1 MRYEVV
7 IFGGGATGT
16 AAFRDLSM
24 RGFSVALIEKR
35 TIASGTTSSSHQ
47 NLLGG
52 MRYVLKDPVV
62 AQECAEENEII
73 SDIASEVVGDR
84 LNYFVGGTSE
94 YALSALQAAK
104 KLHIQAKEVDIDEV
118 FKEIPE
124 LNRDL
129 NVAVETADKNINAQ
143 RFCWLNCYSAKQNG
157 GSLFENQELR
167 SIHEIEQE
175 FVISAS
181 LGKLKTNYIINAT
194 GPWVNTVASNV
205 DATIPLTYSQGTIIV
220 QKALCSRGIQ
230 HLREPSDADAYI
242 VHNGY
247 GWLGTT
253 STTIQRPED
262 AHPEPWADT
271 YLKNEIARI
280 LPNVKRRP
288 TLRMF
293 TGVRALAD
301 RDHGTVELGRH
312 DADGRLKSRDFRV
325 IEDPS
330 NMFHIIGGKL
340 TTARLMAEKI
350 ADAVCQK
357 APCNARCRTSKE
369 SINAD

>member
-1 MRYEVV
+1 MRYDIA

-16 AAFRDLSM
+16 ATFRDLSL

-52 MRYVLKDPVV
+52 MRYVLKDPIV
-62 AQECAEENEII
+62 AQECANENEII
-73 SDIASEVVGDR
+73 SQIASEVVGDV
-84 LNYFVGGTSE
+84 LNYFIGVTSD
-94 YALSALQAAK
+94 YTLSALLAAK

-118 FKEIPE
+118 FEEIPE
-124 LNRDL
+124 LNRNL
-129 NVAVETADKNINAQ
+129 NVAVETADRNINAQ
-143 RFCWLNCYSAKQNG
+143 RFCWLNCHSAKQNG
-157 GSLFENQELR
+157 GSLFENSELR
-167 SIHEIEQE
+167 SIHEIEEE
-175 FVISAS
+175 FVVSTS
-181 LGKLKTNYIINAT
+181 LGNLKTNYIINAT
-194 GPWVNTVASNV
+194 GPWINTVASKV
-205 DATIPLTYSQGTIIV
+205 DAIIPLTYSQGTIIV
-220 QKALCSRGIQ
+220 QNALCSRGIQ

-242 VHNGY
+242 IHDGH

-262 AHPEPWADT
+262 ANPEPWAET
-271 YLKNEIARI
+271 YLKNEFARI
-280 LPNVKRRP
+280 LPNVKYQP

-301 RDHGTVELGRH
+301 EDHTTVDTGGHL
-312 DADGRLKSRDFRV
+312 ADGRLKSRDFKV
-325 IEDPS
+325 IEDPT
-330 NMFHIIGGKL
+330 NLFHIIGGKL

-357 APCNARCRTSKE
+357 AHCNARCRTSKE
-369 SINAD
+369 FLNAD

>member
-1 MRYEVV
+1 MRYDVV

-16 AAFRDLSM
+16 ATFRDLSM

-52 MRYVLKDPVV
+52 MRYVLKDPIV
-62 AQECAEENEII
+62 AQECAKENEIV
-73 SDIASEVVGDR
+73 SNIASEVVGDV
-84 LNYFVGGTSE
+84 LNYFVGVTSE

-104 KLHIQAKEVDIDEV
+104 TLHVQAKEVDIDEV

-124 LNRDL
+124 LNRNL
-129 NVAVETADKNINAQ
+129 NVAVETADKNINAE
-143 RFCWLNCYSAKQNG
+143 RFCWLNCHSAKQNG
-157 GSLFENQELR
+157 GSLFENSELR
-167 SIHEIEQE
+167 SIHEIEDE
-175 FVISAS
+175 FVISTS
-181 LGKLKTNYIINAT
+181 LGNLKTNYIINAT
-194 GPWVNTVASNV
+194 GPWVNTVASKVN
-205 DATIPLTYSQGTIIV
+205 TIIPLTYSQGTIIV

-242 VHNGY
+242 VHDGH

-262 AHPEPWADT
+262 ANPEPWADT
-271 YLKNEIARI
+271 YLKNEFARI
-280 LPNVKRRP
+280 LPNVKQQP

-301 RDHGTVELGRH
+301 GDHAMVETGGH
-312 DADGRLKSRDFRV
+312 FANGRLKSRDFKV
-325 IEDPS
+325 IEDPT
-330 NMFHIIGGKL
+330 NVFHVIGGKL

-350 ADAVCQK
+350 VDAVCQK
-357 APCNARCRTSKE
+357 APCNAPCRTSKE
-369 SINAD
+369 SLNVD

>member
-1 MRYEVV
+1 MRYDVV

-16 AAFRDLSM
+16 STFRDLSM

-35 TIASGTTSSSHQ
+35 TIAGGTTSSSHQ

-52 MRYVLKDPVV
+52 MRYVLKDPIV
-62 AQECAEENEII
+62 AQECAKENEIV
-73 SDIASEVVGDR
+73 SNIASEVVGDI
-84 LNYFVGGTSE
+84 LNYFVGVTSE
-94 YALSALQAAK
+94 YALSALQEAK
-104 KLHIQAKEVDIDEV
+104 KLHIRAREVDIDEV
-118 FKEIPE
+118 FQEIPE

-167 SIHEIEQE
+167 SIREIEEE
-175 FVISAS
+175 FVISTS
-181 LGKLKTNYIINAT
+181 LGTLTTDYLINAT
-194 GPWVNTVASNV
+194 GPWVNTVASKVN
-205 DATIPLTYSQGTIIV
+205 ASIPLTYSQGTIIV
-220 QKALCSRGIQ
+220 QNALCSRGIQ

-262 AHPEPWADT
+262 AYPEPWANT
-271 YLKNEIARI
+271 YLTNELARI

-288 TLRMF
+288 TLRTF
-293 TGVRALAD
+293 TGVRALAEAD
-301 RDHGTVELGRH
+301 DGTVEGGRQA
-312 DADGRLKSRDFRV
+312 ADGRLKSRDFKV
-325 IEDPS
+325 LEDPS
-330 NMFHIIGGKL
+330 NVFHIIGRKL

-357 APCNARCRTSKE
+357 AQCNARCRTSKE
-369 SINAD
+369 PLNAD